1 MLLALDINW
10 TSLNPFG
17 ALNTDGE
24 RFEMVTWQAVA
35 SVEAHTLLLGDV
47 FKLHLCSKKV

>member
-17 ALNTDGE
+17 APNTDGE

-35 SVEAHTLLLGDV
+35 SVEAHTILLDV
-47 FKLHLCSKKV
+47 FKLHLCSKRV